1 MTTTWYDIK
10 LATLQKMFAAEGST
24 IPTDESTQDY
34 IASMPYA
41 CNEALQQI
49 ATAGKFIIKSVS
61 IAHFPVPNLIDNS
74 RAKAIHTIYNGDT
87 FVIDADN
94 VHSVTYDVLG
104 TGTLNVY
111 VNDSLVTY
119 EPIEI
124 NSPTGFTE
132 VKENVE
138 NPNNAN
144 VRYEFTAGNQLSVKS
159 IGFYACD
166 FPEEK
171 DIPSFKPYL
180 RYPVRDYASDYYQL
194 DSNQIFYEG
203 GTGEEYLQTTDFF
216 QEGNKVLVLP
226 REKAGNYTIYYKAY
240 PEQITTGTDDEYV
253 FPIDDEVAT
262 LIPLYM
268 ASELYKDDDNGIATT
283 YRNEFEVAFER
294 LSQKANVP
302 VAEHF
307 KSLSG
312 WV

>member
-1 MTTTWYDIK
+1 MTTWYDIK

-24 IPTDESTQDY
+24 IPTDESTTDY

-41 CNEALQQI
+41 CNEALQLI

-61 IAHFPVPNLIDNS
+61 IAHFPVPNLIDE
-74 RAKAIHTIYNGDT
+74 RTAKSIHTIYNGDT
-87 FVIDADN
+87 FSIDADN
-94 VHSVTYDVLG
+94 VHSVSMDILG
-104 TGTLNVY
+104 SGELNVY
-111 VNDSLVTY
+111 VNDSLITY
-119 EPIEI
+119 EPIVI
-124 NSPTGFTE
+124 DSPTGFFE
-132 VKENVE
+132 LKENVVNE
-138 NPNNAN
+138 NNAN
-144 VRYEFTAGNQLSVKS
+144 VRYEFTAKNQISVKS
-159 IGFYACD
+159 IGMYACS
-166 FPEEK
+166 FENER
-171 DIPSFKPYL
+171 DIPSYKSYL
-180 RYPVRDYASDYYQL
+180 RYPIKEYAADFYQL
-194 DSNQIFYEG
+194 DSNQIYYEG
-203 GTGEEYLQTTDFF
+203 GMSEEYLQTTEFF

-226 REKAGNYTIYYKAY
+226 REKSGNYTIYYKAY

-268 ASELYKDDDNGIATT
+268 ASELYKDDDNAIATT

-302 VAEHF
+302 VAESI